1 MNTTLHSIVDA
12 FTHRH
17 ADLRLHCVSIEIEE
31 MPDRIVLKG
40 EVLEQSQLEELRTEI
55 TAAHPGVVVDAAQ
68 VRVLRKPNPVF
79 RYVSTNF
86 TSLHK
91 TPSWLTEMFSE
102 LFYGTRL
109 EILKEKEGWAFA
121 RQDDGYLG
129 WVYLAYT
136 SSQSPLAPTHF
147 ARRALAALHSEPK
160 EDAAICG
167 RLYVGMPVHVAEIRA
182 GWARVAPHPETQPAS
197 LSGGWVRTEA
207 LLAKTELPKN
217 SQQKRERLV
226 EEALRLVGV
235 PYLWGGCTSSGID
248 CSGLARLVHRLAG
261 MEIERDAD
269 MQHDSGRPVEFPY
282 QPGDLLFFGENGE
295 KRVVTHVAVSQGG
308 WKIVHSS
315 RSRNGVYEDDVQ
327 AVEHLKE
334 SFLGACTYVE

>member
-109 EILKEKEGWAFA
+109 EILKE
-121 RQDDGYLG
+121 RI
-129 WVYLAYT
+129 
-136 SSQSPLAPTHF
+136 P
-147 ARRALAALHSEPK
+147 
-160 EDAAICG
+160 
-167 RLYVGMPVHVAEIRA
+167 
-182 GWARVAPHPETQPAS
+182 
-197 LSGGWVRTEA
+197 
-207 LLAKTELPKN
+207 
-217 SQQKRERLV
+217 
-226 EEALRLVGV
+226 
-235 PYLWGGCTSSGID
+235 
-248 CSGLARLVHRLAG
+248 
-261 MEIERDAD
+261 
-269 MQHDSGRPVEFPY
+269 
-282 QPGDLLFFGENGE
+282 
-295 KRVVTHVAVSQGG
+295 AVSRRLHQPILPGG
-308 WKIVHSS
+308 RWQLCTASQRRMQPSAGACMWECRYTWLKFAPVGRGWHRTRK
-315 RSRNGVYEDDVQ
+315 RSRP
-327 AVEHLKE
+327 A
-334 SFLGACTYVE
+334 